1 MRTKI
6 MQTVIMI
13 VLMIMVVLRI
23 FSLYTQNYPIDAKL
37 IVMMLAYIVILL
49 LETVGLYFV
58 WFSGRGSEKKK

>member
-13 VLMIMVVLRI
+13 GLMIMVVLRI

-49 LETVGLYFV
+49 LETVGLYVV
-58 WFSGRGSEKKK
+58 WFFGRGSEKKK